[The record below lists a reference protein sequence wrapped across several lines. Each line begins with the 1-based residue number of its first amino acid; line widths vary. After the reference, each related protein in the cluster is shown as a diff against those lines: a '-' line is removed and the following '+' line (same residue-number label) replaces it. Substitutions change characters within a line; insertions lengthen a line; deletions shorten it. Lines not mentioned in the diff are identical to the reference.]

1 MLRPIHFALSFAIF
15 LVLVSIP
22 AIQKSEAQS
31 MIQMCSMMDGP
42 PKDVTMTPA
51 SSQLVKPGKE
61 AALTILVKDKDGRPV
76 LDARVPVMI
85 ERGPPMST
93 MEMVGPM
100 ILAEEI
106 GNGKYQI
113 RFTPDKDG
121 IYTLHSH
128 VIQRGSSMM
137 AMMNNHM
144 DIGVIAR

>member
-1 MLRPIHFALSFAIF
+1 MLKLTHFVLLFAM
-15 LVLVSIP
+15 LVLVSIQ
-22 AIQKSEAQS
+22 ATQNSEAQS

-42 PKDVTMTPA
+42 PKDVIIIPA
-51 SSQLVKPGKE
+51 SSQLVESGRE
-61 AALTILVKDKDGRPV
+61 AVLTILIKDKDGSPV

-106 GNGKYQI
+106 GYGKYQI

-128 VIQRGSSMM
+128 VIQQGRSMM